1 MTVESGGM
9 GIVDGW
15 MSYFKDP
22 SAAAAFLDVA
32 MCVRTC
38 VHPSRENALSKHLAC
53 PVCSTLYTTPH
64 ISVLLAEYYSSSSE
78 VTREDTDLL
87 SVFGM

>member
-1 MTVESGGM
+1 
-9 GIVDGW
+9 

-53 PVCSTLYTTPH
+53 PVCSTLYTTH
-64 ISVLLAEYYSSSSE
+64 ICTTSRVLYHSSSSE